1 MKAVLQEKS
10 THSCERTMKEYVRGL
25 FTTKVGINW
34 TSDYTQLYFVES
46 IRKNFVLT
54 DGTGSYCNGGLHSL
68 FYKPQW
74 FKICFLG
81 FIMIKKRC
89 DVAAFAKL
97 SHVTLHARTVTDGN
111 LSVVEKGR
119 FFCRSHILA
128 LIFVDSWSQVVWGRL
143 WHRYHRII
151 CANVGKN
158 QPETLTSF
166 IVVGRLFTTYCGR
179 FCTISWSEISLWNN
193 FFH

>member
-1 MKAVLQEKS
+1 MKQ
-10 THSCERTMKEYVRGL
+10 YVHGL
-25 FTTKVGINW
+25 FTKEVENW
-34 TSDYTQLYFVES
+34 TSDCTQLYFVES

-128 LIFVDSWSQVVWGRL
+128 LIFVDLWSQVVWGRL

-151 CANVGKN
+151 WANVGKN
-158 QPETLTSF
+158 SPKLWHLSSSFAACLQPTAADFVPYLDQRSLFGTISF
-166 IVVGRLFTTYCGR
+166 IKEF
-179 FCTISWSEISLWNN
+179 N
-193 FFH
+193 FDIK